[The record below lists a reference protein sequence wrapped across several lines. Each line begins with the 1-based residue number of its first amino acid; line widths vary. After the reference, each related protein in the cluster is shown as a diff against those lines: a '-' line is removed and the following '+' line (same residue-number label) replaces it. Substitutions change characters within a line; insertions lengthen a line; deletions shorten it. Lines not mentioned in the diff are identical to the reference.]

1 MQYFRKG
8 LEVVARNLNLLVC
21 KMKVVIFQ
29 LIKNT
34 PIVIPTNAVLKAFTL
49 PIYSGTK
56 NKESAPKFSR
66 KPLLIVLVKIAH
78 ITNNI

>member
-1 MQYFRKG
+1 
-8 LEVVARNLNLLVC
+8 
-21 KMKVVIFQ
+21 MKVVIFQ

-34 PIVIPTNAVLKAFTL
+34 PIVIPTNAVLKALTL

-56 NKESAPKFSR
+56 NKESAPKFFSN
-66 KPLLIVLVKIAH
+66 PLLIVLVKIAQ